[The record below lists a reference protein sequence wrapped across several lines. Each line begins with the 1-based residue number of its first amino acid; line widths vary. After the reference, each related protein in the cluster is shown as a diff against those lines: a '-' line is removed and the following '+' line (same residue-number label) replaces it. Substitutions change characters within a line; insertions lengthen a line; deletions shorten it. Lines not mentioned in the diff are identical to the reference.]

1 MAQDFT
7 FVVFGGTGDLA
18 KRKLAPAFANLL
30 SRSAISEKSVLIGVA
45 RGDFTDNTYK
55 KLIVDSAKK
64 DKDKKALKKLKIK
77 FFRGDASKPE
87 TLSGLSSF
95 IKSNSN
101 SDSKKLFYLATSFK
115 LFIPIVKELKNQS
128 LNLGSKIIFEKPFG
142 NSSRAAKEIEEF
154 MAQSFGKQ
162 DIYRIDHYLGKE
174 TVQNIKNL
182 KFQNVFFEPLLNKRF
197 VESIEVIASEDM
209 GVGERLGYYHE
220 SGAIKDMV
228 QNHLLQVLSLVLMDR
243 PETSFHEKKIQA
255 LKSLSFDET
264 QKNIIGHYIGYR
276 DEVEKNNLPRLKTE
290 TFARLFFKS
299 DAERWKGTKFIL
311 QTGKL
316 LHKKEGKIII
326 NFKTKGHEKN
336 KIIINIFPT
345 QDVHIHFNTRV
356 PGTGKLDKAVFDFCH
371 ECKFGPNTIDEY
383 AVLLE
388 ESIKGNTALFPSS
401 AEILESWRIIEQINK
416 NKIKFVQYAQSSNPE
431 EIN

>member
-1 MAQDFT
+1 MDKDFV

-30 SRSAISEKSVLIGVA
+30 SNNSISDKSVLIGVA
-45 RGDFTDNTYK
+45 RGDFTDSSYK
-55 KLIVDSAKK
+55 KMLIDSTKK
-64 DKDKKALKKLKIK
+64 DKDKAALKKLNVK

-87 TLSGLSSF
+87 NLAGLSRFIHSNSP
-95 IKSNSN
+95 IKSE
-101 SDSKKLFYLATSFK
+101 KIFYLATSFK

-128 LNLGSKIIFEKPFG
+128 LNLNSKIIFEKPFG
-142 NSSRAAKEIEEF
+142 NSSNAAKEIESF
-154 MAQSFGKQ
+154 MAQSFKK
-162 DIYRIDHYLGKE
+162 DRIYRIDHYLGKE

-182 KFQNVFFEPLLNKRF
+182 KFQNVFFEPILNKRF
-197 VESIEVIASEDM
+197 VESIEVIAHEDM

-243 PETSFHEKKIQA
+243 PTNSFHEKKIQA
-255 LKSLSFDET
+255 LKSLSFDES
-264 QKNIIGHYIGYR
+264 QKNIIGHYVGYR
-276 DEVEKNNLPRLKTE
+276 DEVEKNNLPHLKTE

-299 DAERWKGTKFIL
+299 NAERWQGTKLIL

-326 NFKTKGHEKN
+326 NFKSKNHEKN

-345 QDVHIHFNTRV
+345 QDVHIQFNTRV
-356 PGTGKLDKAVFDFCH
+356 PGSEKLDKAVFDFCH

-388 ESIKGNTALFPSS
+388 EAIKGNTNLFPSS
-401 AEILESWRIIEQINK
+401 AEILESWRIIEEINR
-416 NKIKFVQYAQSSNPE
+416 NKIKFVQYPQQSNPE
-431 EIN
+431 EII